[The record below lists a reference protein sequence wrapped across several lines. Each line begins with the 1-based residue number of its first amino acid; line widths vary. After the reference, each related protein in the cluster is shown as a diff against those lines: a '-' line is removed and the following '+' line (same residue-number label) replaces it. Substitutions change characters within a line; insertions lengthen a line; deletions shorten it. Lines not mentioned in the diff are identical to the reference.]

1 MFKLRALLISTVMAC
16 VPLARAADFEKLTVP
31 DNLALTIDPIDATGS
46 ILISVVNKSA
56 KTSRVDLHGDSLIS
70 ATSHLPPHGASIKF
84 SLSGAAET
92 AELTHEDLAS
102 NQDLP
107 VRVLINNLIE
117 PGDYTFTLFN
127 GTVAVGQIRVSGF
140 PFRVHP
146 DAPTGSP
153 VALTMGSGYGGFTVK
168 NDDPFTYKIAWEV
181 SARGRKAKGTA
192 TVGPNS
198 SQQVNFPQCSAPT
211 ETDCQVEHAGLW
223 DAFSLWLRDESED
236 GHLRISYLGPDPSQP
251 FAPASVFPA
260 TLSLRAHPP
269 EETTIV
275 GSIVLILVL
284 GLGAIAS
291 LFANL
296 WIPHNL
302 KKNALVSRLVIALRR
317 VRELSSSM
325 PSRARVSAE
334 VDCLQIAGRLKDEGC
349 LYSDFDAILLDYE
362 TQIFAL
368 ETRVDLMGQ
377 VDEAQRTFEQI
388 AAMTIPPSLITRT
401 QEPFEQLSKMF
412 ESGEWKEAQ
421 LRAAAPLV
429 DDLQQRVRN
438 LNAVQSTGQVD
449 ADLQKILLAQ
459 LARLRA
465 VFAHPRSGTAAQFEA
480 AIPGPFQTLDAAPA
494 DTAGLTLREWAQ
506 LDFALQKLSLIE
518 RFTNAY
524 DGAGSPAW
532 KAELGKIAGFVEPD
546 RSGSLIYFLELN
558 TWDAL
563 NCGEKLCAEVDQGI
577 FPEDICKAIEDGHVS
592 IKLLQKEITSE
603 RRVDIEVDFNN
614 YSYNQAAARCEVTP
628 IWTFTPTHPRRS
640 RYGLRGRFRK
650 RPMTAEPRTEKGWGV
665 SCLVRPYCF
674 VNVKVCFEDWYG
686 ELKVGGDREG
696 LSRRYPIA
704 SNRTGLIGARRLMEG
719 SKLLLGLSVPILG
732 LLAGAREKLLT
743 MDVSAALATVFVLG
757 FGADSIKNA
766 LTRGT
771 VSAPGPTPPPK
782 SPAAAPAP
790 APTPKAAT
798 ATAG

>member
-1 MFKLRALLISTVMAC
+1 MLKLRTLFVLTAMAC
-16 VPLARAADFEKLTVP
+16 APLAGAADFEKLTVP
-31 DNLALTIDPIDATGS
+31 DNLALTIDPFDATGS
-46 ILISVVNKSA
+46 VLISVVNKSG

-70 ATSHLPPHGASIKF
+70 AASHLPPHGASIEF
-84 SLSGAAET
+84 SLSTAPET
-92 AELTHEDLAS
+92 AELTTADLPS
-102 NQDLP
+102 NQELP
-107 VRVLINNLIE
+107 VRVLVHNLIE
-117 PGDYTFTLFN
+117 PGDYSFTLFN
-127 GTVAVGQIRVSGF
+127 GTVALGQIRVSGF

-153 VALTMGSGYGGFTVK
+153 VPLTTGGEFTLR
-168 NDDPFTYKIAWEV
+168 NDDPFTYNITWEV
-181 SARGRKAKGTA
+181 TARGRRFTRA
-192 TVGPNS
+192 TTIGPNRS
-198 SQQVNFPQCSAPT
+198 KQVIFPQCSADNRT
-211 ETDCQVEHAGLW
+211 NCQEVEGGW
-223 DAFSLWLRDESED
+223 VAFCLWLRDESED
-236 GHLRISYLGPDPSQP
+236 GHLHISYAAPGQPAQP
-251 FAPASVFPA
+251 FAPSSVFPV

-269 EETTIV
+269 EETTAV

-284 GLGAIAS
+284 TLGAVVS

-302 KKNALVSRLVIALRR
+302 RKNALMSRLVIALRR

-349 LYSDFDAILLDYE
+349 LYSDFDAILQDYE

-368 ETRVDLMGQ
+368 ETRVDLMSQ
-377 VDEAQRTFEQI
+377 MDEAQRTFEQI

-438 LNAVQSTGQVD
+438 LNGVQSTGQVD
-449 ADLQKILLAQ
+449 ADLQKILLARMT
-459 LARLRA
+459 RLRA
-465 VFAHPRSGTAAQFEA
+465 VFPQPRSDTAAQFEQ
-480 AIPGPFQTLDAAPA
+480 AIPGPFQTLDASPA
-494 DTAGLTLREWAQ
+494 NGAGLTLADWAQ
-506 LDFALQKLSLIE
+506 LDFALWKLCLIE
-518 RFTNAY
+518 RFMNAY

-532 KAELGKIAGFVEPD
+532 KADLAQIAGFVEPV
-546 RSGSLIYFLELN
+546 RTGSLIYFLELN

-563 NCGEKLCAEVDQGI
+563 NCAEKLCTEVDQGI
-577 FPEDICKAIEDGHVS
+577 FPEDICKAIKGGHVS

-603 RRVDIEVDFNN
+603 RRVDLEVEFNN

-628 IWTFTPTHPRRS
+628 IWTFTPTIPRRS
-640 RYGLRGRFRK
+640 RYGLRGLFRK
-650 RPMTAEPRTEKGWGV
+650 RPTTAEPHTEKGWGV
-665 SCLVRPYCF
+665 SCLVRPYRS
-674 VNVKVCFEDWYG
+674 VDVKVGFEDWYG
-686 ELKVGGDREG
+686 EVKVGGDKGDKEG
-696 LSRRYPIA
+696 LSESYPIA
-704 SNRTGLIGARRLMEG
+704 SNRTGLVGARRLMEG

-771 VSAPGPTPPPK
+771 VSAPSPTPPPK
-782 SPAAAPAP
+782 GPGAAAAP
-790 APTPKAAT
+790 APTPKPAA
-798 ATAG
+798 AASG